1 MDEEL
6 SLKIKEEINKALDN
20 AENIWNE
27 VGEQFAIEKAE
38 IRVFSEG
45 AKVPSQ
51 IPGHKILTEGKP
63 EVGDFIALVLDIR
76 NSTDHLLMA
85 INAKA
90 TQLERVLYETTA
102 INTAGAVVIEH
113 YKGGLTEYLG
123 DGFLALF
130 KVEDEKNSKN
140 IVYNA
145 HNAAKCCLKE
155 ALNIVNDIIYKRYE
169 LPKLSIGI
177 GLAYSK
183 AIVTIVGINDNLHPK
198 ALGECVFRASKLAGG
213 YNDIHIDKKLK
224 YLWPKSDDGQL
235 KFIYTNR
242 FDKIDGYLINKRSAH
257 NNV

>member
-1 MDEEL
+1 MNEEL
-6 SLKIKEEINKALDN
+6 TSKIKEEVNKALDN

-38 IRVFSEG
+38 VRMFSEG

-76 NSTDHLLMA
+76 NSTEHLLVA
-85 INAKA
+85 NKAKA

-102 INTAGAVVIEH
+102 INTAGAVVIEY

-130 KVEDEKNSKN
+130 KIEDEKNSKN
-140 IVYNA
+140 IVYSA
-145 HNAAKCCLKE
+145 HDAAKCCLKE
-155 ALNIVNDIIYKRYE
+155 ALNIVNDIISKRYE

-198 ALGECVFRASKLAGG
+198 ALGECIFRASKLAGG
-213 YNDIHIDKKLK
+213 HNEIHIDKKLK
-224 YLWPKSDDGQL
+224 YLWPKSDNGQL
-235 KFIYTNR
+235 RFIFTDR
-242 FDKIDGYLINKRSAH
+242 FEKIEGYLISKKA
-257 NNV
+257 